1 MFIENK
7 GVCSGQAFRLFGT
20 VKVSCLQLCASIFS
34 RTAEVMEATPV
45 RGAASQSG
53 IRQECVHRVQVSG
66 EDVFV
71 LLRIPM
77 FRQLVFS
84 QEPLCS
90 APGCRTSVR
99 LLRPGAPLLRE
110 RIALRFFSQATARET
125 RSHRECFHARLT
137 QWSRQTDRKTGRAP
151 GQRILS
157 SCRSIPAICRNLS
170 FLRCF
175 SAIRARAVSS
185 GSWV

>member
-20 VKVSCLQLCASIFS
+20 IKVWCLQLCASIFS

-45 RGAASQSG
+45 QGAASQSG

-77 FRQLVFS
+77 FRQLVLS

-99 LLRPGAPLLRE
+99 LLRLGAPLLRE
-110 RIALRFFSQATARET
+110 RIALRFFPRRQRGRPGHIGSVFTLGS
-125 RSHRECFHARLT
+125 RSGAD
-137 QWSRQTDRKTGRAP
+137 RQTGRLDALP
-151 GQRILS
+151 V
-157 SCRSIPAICRNLS
+157 
-170 FLRCF
+170 
-175 SAIRARAVSS
+175 SAS
-185 GSWV
+185 